1 MTVQQEPTNKHL
13 CYDVRC
19 YLVNTVGA
27 LELLQDVET
36 SSDDKLKLMENAT
49 KQSKAA
55 LEAVEKLFK
64 AICALDPG
72 PIQW

>member
-1 MTVQQEPTNKHL
+1 MTVEQEPTNKHL
-13 CYDVRC
+13 RYDVRC

-27 LELLQDVET
+27 LELLQDAET
-36 SSDDKLKLMENAT
+36 SSADKQKLMEHAT

-55 LEAVEKLFK
+55 LETVEKLFK
-64 AICALDPG
+64 AICVLDPS

>member
-1 MTVQQEPTNKHL
+1 MTVQQEPTHKRL

-36 SSDDKLKLMENAT
+36 SSDDKQKLVGQAT

-55 LEAVEKLFK
+55 LETVEKLFK
-64 AICALDPG
+64 GICALDPG